1 MTSSNGDLLDVN
13 VWLALSA
20 EGHAHHGAA
29 QTWVAGRE
37 SRPLIFC
44 RITQMALLRHLTT
57 AAIMGSHVCTQKT
70 AWRIYDGALTRPGT
84 HFLSE
89 PPTLE
94 KTWRDRTASD
104 QFAAKTWTD
113 AYLTAFARGH
123 ELRLVTFDRAMRKYV
138 GTDVLVLAPGP

>member
-20 EGHAHHGAA
+20 EGHAHHEAA

-37 SRPLIFC
+37 SHPLIFC

-70 AWRIYDGALTRPGT
+70 AWRIYDSALTRRGT

-89 PPTLE
+89 PPALE
-94 KTWRDRTASD
+94 KIWRDQTASE
-104 QFAAKTWTD
+104 QAAAKTWTD
-113 AYLTAFARGH
+113 AYLAAFARGH
-123 ELRLVTFDRAMRKYV
+123 GLRLVTFDRAMRKYE
-138 GTDVLVLAPGP
+138 GTDVLALES